1 MTKFLLKIEDIFSHI
16 GGVFGWVA
24 CTIGSFIAGYE
35 GMFLLLFFSVLLDAV
50 WGIANAIH
58 AKRFVLSDLMRA
70 TTAKILS
77 YCSVFLVIIGI
88 EKILRIDSTIAS
100 AVVVGVIALT
110 ELWSVCGHIL
120 IRFPNLLFFRLFR
133 PALVGEIARKLQM
146 SEEEVKEMFNEN
158 EKKNGNSRKKKIQK
172 D

>member
-16 GGVFGWVA
+16 GGVLGWIA
-24 CTIGSFIAGYE
+24 CTIGSFVAGYE
-35 GMFLLLFFSVLLDAV
+35 GMFLLLFFSVLLDAF

-70 TTAKILS
+70 TVAKILS

-120 IRFPNLLFFRLFR
+120 IRFPNIVFFRLLR
-133 PALVGEIARKLQM
+133 PALVGEISRKLNI
-146 SEEEVKEMFNEN
+146 SEEEVQKTLNN
-158 EKKNGNSRKKKIQK
+158 GTKGKKTLQKK
-172 D
+172 